1 MTFLLNPFALEV
13 AAAAFYQYATADGSN
28 VDITDAGGLHS
39 GGSFTVPSA
48 WNGRKVRAFAGRQSE
63 VGAASTIQ
71 SRLGGADYDGQAE
84 LVTTAIT
91 GTSESGTIN
100 AAPVEVTTGQ
110 VFTFTGSFGTADDNW
125 KGFEVL
131 ASGVKGALVNR
142 ITSGFAVGTSMGDV
156 QWNNE
161 VYDTDGFHD
170 NSTNPQ
176 RLTVD
181 AGTSG
186 LVRVGLNYQKTDT
199 ANEFRAKYQLNGAN
213 PGYGNP
219 EMDTAGQHINL
230 TGPPTIVSA
239 GDYFI
244 ARAQAGAAS
253 NIDVNGSS
261 WFYIEE
267 LPSGLKYAIATIT
280 SNKSIPSGSTWT
292 NFVSDTESMDV
303 GGWHTAGNG
312 YFTVPSGVTK
322 VRMGMFCRASNS
334 LGSAWTVGFKKGA
347 GLADFPGCP
356 TYGTSN
362 ASNEFSHCFSG
373 VVDCSPGDTFYF
385 CAKTGAGSMAVSA
398 DSFMWIEEVPDV
410 TS

>member
-1 MTFLLNPFALEV
+1 MSVINSFWFGSAPAP
-13 AAAAFYQYATADGSN
+13 FYQYATANGSN
-28 VDITDAGGLHS
+28 VDISDAGGLQS
-39 GGSFTVPSA
+39 SGSFTVPSA
-48 WNGRKVRAFAGRQSE
+48 WNGRKVRAFAGRYSE
-63 VGAASTIQ
+63 VGVSSAIV
-71 SRLGGADYDGQAE
+71 SRLGGSDYDGQGE
-84 LVTTAIT
+84 LVMTPIT
-91 GTSESGTIN
+91 GSPESGTIN
-100 AAPVEVTTGQ
+100 AAPVVVSTGQ

-131 ASGVKGALVNR
+131 ANGVKGALVNR
-142 ITSGFAVGTSMGDV
+142 ITTGYSVGTSMGDV
-156 QWNNE
+156 EWNNE

-199 ANEFRAKYQLNGAN
+199 SNEFRAKYLLNGSN

-230 TGPPTIVSA
+230 TSPPTVVSS
-239 GDYFI
+239 GDYFV

-267 LPSGLKYAIATIT
+267 LPSGLKYAIAKVT

-292 NFVSDTESMDV
+292 NFAGDVESIDV
-303 GGWHTAGNG
+303 GGWYTAGNG
-312 YFTVPSGVTK
+312 FFTVPSGVTK
-322 VRMGMFCRASNS
+322 VRMGIFARASNS

-347 GLADFPGCP
+347 SLLDFPGCP

-373 VVDCSPGDTFYF
+373 IVECSPGDTFYF

-398 DSFMWIEEVPDV
+398 DSFVWIEEVPDV